1 MIVLASQSRSRAKLL
16 EAAGVPF
23 VAVPARVDE
32 EEVRRSLL
40 SDGQDGAAIAEVL
53 AELKALRISSS
64 RPQDLV
70 IGADQILSF
79 EGEVIA
85 KCASLKDAEALLRR
99 LRGRKHLLAGS
110 VVLARNG
117 APIWRHRSKVQ
128 LSMRD
133 FSDAFL
139 FDYLREEGEGLLE
152 SVGCY
157 RFEGRGIQLFDAAAG
172 DYFAIL
178 GLDLLPLL
186 AALREQGALTV

>member
-99 LRGRKHLLAGS
+99 LRGRKHLLVGS

-117 APIWRHRSKVQ
+117 APIWRRRSKVQ